1 MTGEDDNMAIDARD
15 FGCSLPI
22 TMAQAALSK
31 VTVGVIEV
39 LVGGEDVVQNLLEY
53 AKSNSMTA
61 EVEKIENYWK
71 VKITKGAIREAL
83 PEEKTEPAGK
93 GLFLIVGTDAMG
105 KDEALGKILMRG
117 FFEAMKATENL
128 PHTIFLLGAGVKLT
142 TLEVDIYPVL
152 KDLQDN
158 GVEIYSCGT
167 CLKYYGLESELK
179 AGASGSMVQAVEAMI
194 QFRKV
199 AWI

>member
-1 MTGEDDNMAIDARD
+1 MTIDARD

-39 LVGGEDVVQNLLEY
+39 LVGGEDVVQNLLEF
-53 AKSNSMTA
+53 ADSKSMKT
-61 EVEKIENYWK
+61 EVEKIENHWK

-83 PEEKTEPAGK
+83 PEEKTEPEGK

-105 KDEALGKILMRG
+105 KDEALGKILMRS
-117 FFEAMKATENL
+117 FFTAMKATENL
-128 PHTIFLLGAGVKLT
+128 PHTIFFLNAGVKLT
-142 TLEVDIYPVL
+142 TLEADIYPVL
-152 KDLQDN
+152 KELQDN
-158 GVEIYSCGT
+158 GVAIYSCGT

-179 AGASGSMVQAVEAMI
+179 AGASGSMVQTIEAMT

>member
-1 MTGEDDNMAIDARD
+1 MTIDARD

-39 LVGGEDVVQNLLEY
+39 LVGGEDVVQNLLEF
-53 AKSNSMTA
+53 ANSKSMKT
-61 EVEKIENYWK
+61 EVEKIENHWK
-71 VKITKGAIREAL
+71 VKITKGAIREAP
-83 PEEKTEPAGK
+83 PEEKTEPEGK
-93 GLFLIVGTDAMG
+93 GLFLIVSTDAMG
-105 KDEALGKILMRG
+105 KDEALGKILMRS
-117 FFEAMKATENL
+117 FFVAMKAMENL
-128 PHTIFLLGAGVKLT
+128 PHTIFFLNAGVKLT
-142 TLEVDIYPVL
+142 TLEAGIYPVL
-152 KDLQDN
+152 KELQDN
-158 GVEIYSCGT
+158 GVAIYSCGT

-179 AGASGSMVQAVEAMI
+179 AGASGSMVQTVEAMT

>member
-1 MTGEDDNMAIDARD
+1 MTIDARD

-53 AKSNSMTA
+53 AKSKSMTA
-61 EVEKIENYWK
+61 EVEKIENHWK
-71 VKITKGAIREAL
+71 VKITKGAIREAP
-83 PEEKTEPAGK
+83 PEEKTEPSGN
-93 GLFLIVGTDAMG
+93 GLFLIVGTDTMG
-105 KDEALGKILMRG
+105 KDEALGIILMRG
-117 FFEAMKATENL
+117 FFEAMKATEDL
-128 PHTIFLLGAGVKLT
+128 PHTIFFLNAGVKLT
-142 TLEVDIYPVL
+142 TIATNIYPVL
-152 KDLQDN
+152 TELQDK

-179 AGASGSMVQAVEAMI
+179 VGVSGGILQTIEALKGPH
-194 QFRKV
+194 KV
-199 AWI
+199 IWI